1 MALDQAAEE
10 RLRRLEDLFS
20 NGPKEGESL
29 SIESLLDIL
38 LVLYDEC
45 CGSTLRRE
53 KSVSE
58 FVEWAKPVAARVKQL
73 RLHRSDFET
82 LKVIGRGAFGEV
94 AVVRSR
100 TTDQVYA
107 MKILNKW
114 EMLKRAETACFME
127 ERDVLVKGDKRWITK
142 LHYAF
147 QDEDY
152 LYLVMDYY
160 SGGDLL
166 TLLSKF
172 EDRLPEDMA
181 RFYVAEMILAVDS
194 IHRLGYVHR
203 DIKPDNVLLDVN
215 GHIRLADFGSCLKLG
230 EDGTVQ
236 SSVAVGTPDYIS
248 PEILQAMEDGK
259 GRYGAECDWWS
270 LGVCMYEMLF
280 GETPFYAESLV
291 ETYGKIMNHQE
302 RFGFPDDITDVSDAA
317 KDIIRRLICDQAER
331 LGQNG
336 IQDFQGHPFFQGID
350 WTNIWDMDPPYIPD
364 VSSPTDTSN
373 FDVEDTDF
381 KQYESVPPASHTA
394 FTGHHLPFVGF
405 TFTSNSKISD
415 AVSFQDG
422 IEKSQSSVTS
432 NSAPDSLSIEAY
444 ERRIHRLERE
454 KTELARKL
462 QDSTKALQATATVVD
477 GLDNSKPNATSDVET
492 RRLKDEVASLKK
504 KIAETNVD
512 QLKKDLQDAMELRGE
527 LENIG
532 EEKAARVKQLEKQ
545 IRVLKADKEDYHRE
559 LIEAQERL
567 KTQNKEL
574 KDAHAQR
581 RLAMQEFSEINDKMS
596 ELRSQ
601 KQKLSRLVREK
612 EDEIDIAM
620 QKVENLRHDVRKLD
634 KAKKDLQAT
643 VDDLQAEIQK
653 ERKLR
658 ERGDQ
663 YSKQLEDE
671 LETLKRRQVGRSSS
685 IGDSE
690 KEKELAR
697 VKAELEKKEVFLE
710 EELARTQAAHS
721 KEVKD
726 EQANLV
732 QSLKEQLQD
741 AETSQAKLQ
750 REVQVL
756 QDKVGQTRRES
767 VNEHQEMIADMQ
779 RKHEREKNML
789 QEENRKLISEIDKLS
804 SANEKLIITSRQY
817 EEELREMAE
826 KKESVAHWEAQIAE
840 IIQWVSDEKESRGY
854 LQSLASKMTEE
865 LEGLKMSGVGARS
878 EKNWQMRRS
887 QKLDKQELLALQSNL
902 RSEIEAKQAISE
914 ELTRVKESHMA
925 AESKLRESE
934 AKVEELT
941 EEVEMLRR
949 EIGELRVSQPISNDL
964 LATTWPLQGD
974 SSWAI
979 AQDDSGIPWPIRAQS
994 HATDRPDSQ
1003 MSFLTYFQ
1011 KNRYTERPEESDD
1024 EVYLSE
1030 SEVDSVSLGRE
1041 SKPESIPQ
1049 TDSSSEPDEDLPPA
1063 PPRPDVMPRPPS
1075 MSGPRPKAH
1084 QFIVKT
1090 LTNPTKCNHC
1100 TSLMVG
1106 LVRQGVVC
1114 ETCGFVCHVACADK
1128 APAVCPV
1135 PADQTKRPLGIDPQ
1149 RGIGTAYEGYV
1160 KVPRPGG
1167 VKKGWVRQLAVVCD
1181 FKLFLYDVPEGKN
1194 AQPGV
1199 VVSQVLDMRDD
1210 EFSVSSVLASDV
1222 IHANRKDIPCIFR
1235 VTHSQLD
1242 PPGLQCQTLMLA
1254 DSEHDKVKWVG
1265 ALNELHKILKK
1276 NKLPDRSVV
1285 SSNEQPLGTVIY
1297 HAKEVYDSTL
1307 PIIRTAMSA
1316 EILDPE
1322 RIALGT
1328 EEGLYVVE
1336 LTKDSIV
1343 KVGEGKKVFQIEA
1356 VAEEQ
1361 VVVVISGKG
1370 RHVRLHPWVSLDGS
1384 EVESIKIPET
1394 KGCTMFAMG
1403 AIRQGST
1410 TCLCTAVKRHVFVY
1424 ELNRTKTR
1432 HKKIK
1437 DLTMPN
1443 NVQWM
1448 AVTNGRLCA
1457 GWQSGF
1463 ALYSIQGE
1471 GSPQLLINGED
1482 TTLSFL
1488 THNPMDAMYAV
1499 EITTREYLLCFNTCG
1514 VYVDASGRRSRQQE
1528 LMWPAPPVHLCYNA
1542 PYLLSFSENQV
1553 DVFDVNKVEWVQT
1566 MPLKKTK
1573 PLNQDGSIALY
1584 LGGDPPRLI
1593 YLRDG
1598 RQERDAVVIQ
1608 DVAEQGKGKQMI
1620 RSRRSNRRFS
1630 FRNKEDDR
1638 GTAGRNFR
1646 FPRLG
1651 RRRRTW
1657 KLPQSSDESERAY
1670 FSEPD
1675 QSELAHDNEGGIR
1688 AGQWTPCILPSVTE
1702 STLSLD
1708 EEGPSSLF
1716 ASRIPSDPERR
1727 SKLISAPMNFNH
1739 VSHMGPGDGIQ
1750 ILRDLPVSSK
1760 HELISAPT
1768 NFNHV
1773 FHVGPGEGLD
1783 DLTDFPVTVQPRLP
1797 EGESRSGMD
1806 RVKSLFHPAPAGPP
1820 PPAPAVPQRSH
1831 TMPYRPGVA
1840 TGFTHEHN
1848 GNVLSRKDSPGGYS
1862 GHSQR
1867 AMQSPDGSVSSME
1880 SERQRTS
1887 IQYLQ
1892 EYEREDSDS
1901 PRHSIGTGSNNSS
1914 NLSSPPSPQ
1923 SPRRISYTDPGGDQ
1937 PPPWGRPGGDQPP
1950 PWGSASDA

>member
-58 FVEWAKPVAARVKQL
+58 FVEWAKPVASRVKQL

-100 TTDQVYA
+100 STDQVYA

-302 RFGFPDDITDVSDAA
+302 RFGFPDDITDVSDEA

-422 IEKSQSSVTS
+422 LPKTQPSITS

-477 GLDNSKPNATSDVET
+477 GLDSSKPNATTDVET

-512 QLKKDLQDAMELRGE
+512 QLKKDLQDAMEMRGE

-685 IGDSE
+685 IADSE

-934 AKVEELT
+934 AKVDELT
-941 EEVEMLRR
+941 DEVDMLRR
-949 EIGELRVSQPISNDL
+949 EISELRVSQPISNDL

-979 AQDDSGIPWPIRAQS
+979 AQDDSGIPWPIRAAQS

-1011 KNRYTERPEESDD
+1011 KNRYSERPEESDD

-1030 SEVDSVSLGRE
+1030 SEVDSASLGRE

-1049 TDSSSEPDEDLPPA
+1049 TDSSSDLEEDLPPA

-1075 MSGPRPKAH
+1075 ISGPRPKAH

-1199 VVSQVLDMRDD
+1199 IVSQVLDMRDD

-1285 SSNEQPLGTVIY
+1285 SSNDQSPQPLGTMIY

-1322 RIALGT
+1322 RLALGT
-1328 EEGLYVVE
+1328 EEGLFVLE

-1356 VAEEQ
+1356 VAGEQ

-1370 RHVRLHPWVSLDGS
+1370 RHVRLHPWVALDGS

-1499 EITTREYLLCFNTCG
+1499 EITAREYLLCFNTCG

-1528 LMWPAPPVHLCYNA
+1528 LMWPAPPVHICYNT
-1542 PYLLSFSENQV
+1542 PYLLSYSENQV

-1566 MPLKKTK
+1566 MPLKKTR
-1573 PLNQDGSIALY
+1573 PLNQDGSMALY

-1608 DVAEQGKGKQMI
+1608 DIAEQGKGKQMI

-1638 GTAGRNFR
+1638 STARS
-1646 FPRLG
+1646 
-1651 RRRRTW
+1651 
-1657 KLPQSSDESERAY
+1657 K
-1670 FSEPD
+1670 
-1675 QSELAHDNEGGIR
+1675 
-1688 AGQWTPCILPSVTE
+1688 
-1702 STLSLD
+1702 
-1708 EEGPSSLF
+1708 PSSLF

-1750 ILRDLPVSSK
+1750 ILRDLPV
-1760 HELISAPT
+1760 
-1768 NFNHV
+1768 
-1773 FHVGPGEGLD
+1773 
-1783 DLTDFPVTVQPRLP
+1783 TVQPRLP
-1797 EGESRSGMD
+1797 ESESRSGMD
-1806 RVKSLFHPAPAGPP
+1806 RVKSLFHPAPAVPP
-1820 PPAPAVPQRSH
+1820 PPAPTVPQRSH
-1831 TMPYRPGVA
+1831 TMPYRAGSA
-1840 TGFTHEHN
+1840 SGFTHEHN

>member
-58 FVEWAKPVAARVKQL
+58 FVEWAKPVASRVKQL

-147 QDEDY
+147 QDDDY

-302 RFGFPDDITDVSDAA
+302 RFGFPDDITDVSEEA

-336 IQDFQGHPFFQGID
+336 IQDFQGHPFFEGID

-381 KQYESVPPASHTA
+381 KQYESVPPGSHTA

-422 IEKSQSSVTS
+422 LEKRQPSVTS

-477 GLDNSKPNATSDVET
+477 GVDSSKPNATTDVET

-671 LETLKRRQVGRSSS
+671 LETLKRRQVGRSST

-721 KEVKD
+721 KEVK
-726 EQANLV
+726 
-732 QSLKEQLQD
+732 SLKEQLQD

-934 AKVEELT
+934 AKVDELT
-941 EEVEMLRR
+941 EEVDMLRR
-949 EIGELRVSQPISNDL
+949 EISELRVSQPISNDL

-979 AQDDSGIPWPIRAQS
+979 AQDDSGIPWPIRAAQS
-994 HATDRPDSQ
+994 HATDRPESQ
-1003 MSFLTYFQ
+1003 MSFLNFFHKTRF
-1011 KNRYTERPEESDD
+1011 TDRPEVESDD

-1063 PPRPDVMPRPPS
+1063 PPRPDLMPRPPS
-1075 MSGPRPKAH
+1075 ISGPRPKAH

-1114 ETCGFVCHVACADK
+1114 ETCGFVCHVVCADK

-1167 VKKGWVRQLAVVCD
+1167 VKKGWIRQLAVVCD

-1242 PPGLQCQTLMLA
+1242 PPGLQCQTLVLA

-1276 NKLPDRSVV
+1276 NKLPDRS
-1285 SSNEQPLGTVIY
+1285 IY

-1328 EEGLYVVE
+1328 EEGLFVVE

-1356 VAEEQ
+1356 LAGEQ

-1370 RHVRLHPWVSLDGS
+1370 RHVRLHPWVALDGS

-1410 TCLCTAVKRHVFVY
+1410 MCLCTAVKRHVFVY

-1528 LMWPAPPVHLCYNA
+1528 LMWPAPPVHLCYNT

-1566 MPLKKTK
+1566 MPLKKTR
-1573 PLNQDGSIALY
+1573 PLNQDGSMALY

-1638 GTAGRNFR
+1638 STARS
-1646 FPRLG
+1646 
-1651 RRRRTW
+1651 
-1657 KLPQSSDESERAY
+1657 K
-1670 FSEPD
+1670 
-1675 QSELAHDNEGGIR
+1675 
-1688 AGQWTPCILPSVTE
+1688 
-1702 STLSLD
+1702 
-1708 EEGPSSLF
+1708 
-1716 ASRIPSDPERR
+1716 IPSDPERR

-1750 ILRDLPVSSK
+1750 ILKDLPVSSK

-1797 EGESRSGMD
+1797 SEGESRSGMD
-1806 RVKSLFHPAPAGPP
+1806 RVKSLFHPAPAVPP
-1820 PPAPAVPQRSH
+1820 PHAPAVPQRSH
-1831 TMPYRPGVA
+1831 TMPYRAGSA

>member
-1 MALDQAAEE
+1 
-10 RLRRLEDLFS
+10 
-20 NGPKEGESL
+20 
-29 SIESLLDIL
+29 
-38 LVLYDEC
+38 
-45 CGSTLRRE
+45 
-53 KSVSE
+53 
-58 FVEWAKPVAARVKQL
+58 
-73 RLHRSDFET
+73 
-82 LKVIGRGAFGEV
+82 
-94 AVVRSR
+94 
-100 TTDQVYA
+100 
-107 MKILNKW
+107 
-114 EMLKRAETACFME
+114 
-127 ERDVLVKGDKRWITK
+127 
-142 LHYAF
+142 
-147 QDEDY
+147 
-152 LYLVMDYY
+152 
-160 SGGDLL
+160 
-166 TLLSKF
+166 
-172 EDRLPEDMA
+172 
-181 RFYVAEMILAVDS
+181 
-194 IHRLGYVHR
+194 
-203 DIKPDNVLLDVN
+203 
-215 GHIRLADFGSCLKLG
+215 
-230 EDGTVQ
+230 
-236 SSVAVGTPDYIS
+236 
-248 PEILQAMEDGK
+248 
-259 GRYGAECDWWS
+259 
-270 LGVCMYEMLF
+270 
-280 GETPFYAESLV
+280 
-291 ETYGKIMNHQE
+291 E

-317 KDIIRRLICDQAER
+317 KDIIEGKPSLRHKKIVTEATGQIFNAVLIKLICDQAER

-532 EEKAARVKQLEKQ
+532 EAARVKQLEKQ

-756 QDKVGQTRRES
+756 QDK
-767 VNEHQEMIADMQ
+767 EMIADMQ

-949 EIGELRVSQPISNDL
+949 EIGELRVSQPISSKCHNSGQITNSCYVHWLSLPAPLPPPNARMTHPCVGSTDDL

-1011 KNRYTERPEESDD
+1011 KNRYTERPEE
-1024 EVYLSE
+1024 SE

-1276 NKLPDRSVV
+1276 NKLPDRS
-1285 SSNEQPLGTVIY
+1285 IY

-1528 LMWPAPPVHLCYNA
+1528 LMWPAPPVHLCN
-1542 PYLLSFSENQV
+1542 FSENQV

-1708 EEGPSSLF
+1708 EEG
-1716 ASRIPSDPERR
+1716 IPSDPERR

-1783 DLTDFPVTVQPRLP
+1783 DLTDFPVVGQRHTLTPSHNPLTCSANVSHVL
-1797 EGESRSGMD
+1797 EGREAL
-1806 RVKSLFHPAPAGPP
+1806 KSLLVQARAPRYFPITP
-1820 PPAPAVPQRSH
+1820 C
-1831 TMPYRPGVA
+1831 
-1840 TGFTHEHN
+1840 
-1848 GNVLSRKDSPGGYS
+1848 SPVCL
-1862 GHSQR
+1862 R
-1867 AMQSPDGSVSSME
+1867 
-1880 SERQRTS
+1880 ERVVQGWTV
-1887 IQYLQ
+1887 
-1892 EYEREDSDS
+1892 
-1901 PRHSIGTGSNNSS
+1901 
-1914 NLSSPPSPQ
+1914 
-1923 SPRRISYTDPGGDQ
+1923 
-1937 PPPWGRPGGDQPP
+1937 
-1950 PWGSASDA
+1950 

>member
-58 FVEWAKPVAARVKQL
+58 FVEWAKPVASRVKQL

-147 QDEDY
+147 QDDDY

-302 RFGFPDDITDVSDAA
+302 RFGFPDDITDVSEEA

-336 IQDFQGHPFFQGID
+336 IQDFQGHPFFEGID

-381 KQYESVPPASHTA
+381 KQYESVPPGSHTA

-422 IEKSQSSVTS
+422 LEKRQPSVTS

-477 GLDNSKPNATSDVET
+477 GVDSSKPNATTDVET

-581 RLAMQEFSEINDKMS
+581 RLAMQEFSEINDNMTSAKLKAYLESRMS

-671 LETLKRRQVGRSSS
+671 LETLKRRQVGRSST

-934 AKVEELT
+934 AKVDELT
-941 EEVEMLRR
+941 EEVDMLRR
-949 EIGELRVSQPISNDL
+949 EISELRVSQPIS
-964 LATTWPLQGD
+964 T
-974 SSWAI
+974 
-979 AQDDSGIPWPIRAQS
+979 
-994 HATDRPDSQ
+994 TDRPESQ
-1003 MSFLTYFQ
+1003 MSFLNFFHKTRF
-1011 KNRYTERPEESDD
+1011 TDRPEVE
-1024 EVYLSE
+1024 SE

-1063 PPRPDVMPRPPS
+1063 PPRPDLMPRPPS
-1075 MSGPRPKAH
+1075 ISGPRPKAH

-1114 ETCGFVCHVACADK
+1114 ETCGFVCHVVCADK

-1167 VKKGWVRQLAVVCD
+1167 VKKGWIRQLAVVCD

-1242 PPGLQCQTLMLA
+1242 PPGLQCQTLVLA

-1285 SSNEQPLGTVIY
+1285 SSNDQSPQQLGTVIY

-1328 EEGLYVVE
+1328 EEGLFVVE

-1356 VAEEQ
+1356 LAGEQ

-1370 RHVRLHPWVSLDGS
+1370 RHVRLHPWVALDGS

-1410 TCLCTAVKRHVFVY
+1410 MCLCTAVKRHVFVY

-1528 LMWPAPPVHLCYNA
+1528 LMWPAPPVHLCYNT

-1566 MPLKKTK
+1566 MPLKKTR
-1573 PLNQDGSIALY
+1573 PLNQDGSMALY

-1638 GTAGRNFR
+1638 STARS
-1646 FPRLG
+1646 
-1651 RRRRTW
+1651 
-1657 KLPQSSDESERAY
+1657 K
-1670 FSEPD
+1670 
-1675 QSELAHDNEGGIR
+1675 
-1688 AGQWTPCILPSVTE
+1688 
-1702 STLSLD
+1702 
-1708 EEGPSSLF
+1708 
-1716 ASRIPSDPERR
+1716 IPSDPERR

-1750 ILRDLPVSSK
+1750 ILKDLPVRGKRSFK
-1760 HELISAPT
+1760 KT
-1768 NFNHV
+1768 T
-1773 FHVGPGEGLD
+1773 GPGKGSPL
-1783 DLTDFPVTVQPRLP
+1783 LSHHTVQPRLP
-1797 EGESRSGMD
+1797 SEGESRSGMD
-1806 RVKSLFHPAPAGPP
+1806 RVKSLFHPAPAVPP
-1820 PPAPAVPQRSH
+1820 PHAPAVPQRSH
-1831 TMPYRPGVA
+1831 TMPYRAGSA

>member
-58 FVEWAKPVAARVKQL
+58 FVEWAKPVASRVKQL

-100 TTDQVYA
+100 STDQVYA

-302 RFGFPDDITDVSDAA
+302 RFGFPDDITDVSDEA

-422 IEKSQSSVTS
+422 LPKTQPSITS

-477 GLDNSKPNATSDVET
+477 GLDSSKPNATTDVET

-512 QLKKDLQDAMELRGE
+512 QLKKDLQDAMEMRGE

-685 IGDSE
+685 IADSE

-721 KEVKD
+721 KEVK
-726 EQANLV
+726 
-732 QSLKEQLQD
+732 SLKEQLQD

-934 AKVEELT
+934 AKVDELT
-941 EEVEMLRR
+941 DEVDMLRR
-949 EIGELRVSQPISNDL
+949 EISELRVSQPISNDL

-979 AQDDSGIPWPIRAQS
+979 AQDDSGIPWPIRAAQS

-1011 KNRYTERPEESDD
+1011 KNRYSERPEE
-1024 EVYLSE
+1024 SE

-1049 TDSSSEPDEDLPPA
+1049 TDSSSDLEEDLPPA

-1075 MSGPRPKAH
+1075 ISGPRPKAH

-1199 VVSQVLDMRDD
+1199 IVSQVLDMRDD

-1285 SSNEQPLGTVIY
+1285 SSNDQSPQPLGTMIY

-1322 RIALGT
+1322 RLALGT
-1328 EEGLYVVE
+1328 EEGLFVLE

-1356 VAEEQ
+1356 VAGEQ

-1370 RHVRLHPWVSLDGS
+1370 RHVRLHPWVALDGS

-1499 EITTREYLLCFNTCG
+1499 EITAREYLLCFNTCG

-1528 LMWPAPPVHLCYNA
+1528 LMWPAPPVHICYNT
-1542 PYLLSFSENQV
+1542 PYLLSYSENQV

-1566 MPLKKTK
+1566 MPLKKTR
-1573 PLNQDGSIALY
+1573 PLNQDGSMALY

-1608 DVAEQGKGKQMI
+1608 DIAEQGKGKQMI

-1638 GTAGRNFR
+1638 STARS
-1646 FPRLG
+1646 
-1651 RRRRTW
+1651 
-1657 KLPQSSDESERAY
+1657 K
-1670 FSEPD
+1670 
-1675 QSELAHDNEGGIR
+1675 
-1688 AGQWTPCILPSVTE
+1688 
-1702 STLSLD
+1702 
-1708 EEGPSSLF
+1708 
-1716 ASRIPSDPERR
+1716 IPSDPERR

-1750 ILRDLPVSSK
+1750 ILRDLPVRGKRSFKKS
-1760 HELISAPT
+1760 T
-1768 NFNHV
+1768 
-1773 FHVGPGEGLD
+1773 GPGKGSPL
-1783 DLTDFPVTVQPRLP
+1783 LSHHTVQPRLP
-1797 EGESRSGMD
+1797 ESESRSGMD
-1806 RVKSLFHPAPAGPP
+1806 RVKSLFHPAPTVPP

-1831 TMPYRPGVA
+1831 TMPYRAGSA
-1840 TGFTHEHN
+1840 SGFTHEHN

>member
-58 FVEWAKPVAARVKQL
+58 FVEWAKPVASRVKQL

-147 QDEDY
+147 QDDDY

-302 RFGFPDDITDVSDAA
+302 RFGFPDDITDVSEEA

-336 IQDFQGHPFFQGID
+336 IQDFQGHPFFEGID

-381 KQYESVPPASHTA
+381 KQYESVPPGSHTA

-422 IEKSQSSVTS
+422 LEKRQPSVTS

-477 GLDNSKPNATSDVET
+477 GVDSSKPNATTDVET

-581 RLAMQEFSEINDKMS
+581 RLAMQEFSEINDNMTSAKLKAYLESRMS

-671 LETLKRRQVGRSSS
+671 LETLKRRQVGRSST

-934 AKVEELT
+934 AKVDELT
-941 EEVEMLRR
+941 EEVDMLRR
-949 EIGELRVSQPISNDL
+949 EISELRVSQPISNDL

-979 AQDDSGIPWPIRAQS
+979 AQDDSGIPWPIRAAQS
-994 HATDRPDSQ
+994 HATDRPESQ
-1003 MSFLTYFQ
+1003 MSFLNFFHKTRF
-1011 KNRYTERPEESDD
+1011 TDRPEVESDD

-1063 PPRPDVMPRPPS
+1063 PPRPDLMPRPPS
-1075 MSGPRPKAH
+1075 ISGPRPKAH

-1114 ETCGFVCHVACADK
+1114 ETCGFVCHVVCADK

-1167 VKKGWVRQLAVVCD
+1167 VKKGWIRQLAVVCD

-1242 PPGLQCQTLMLA
+1242 PPGLQCQTLVLA

-1285 SSNEQPLGTVIY
+1285 SSNDQSPQQLGTVIY

-1328 EEGLYVVE
+1328 EEGLFVVE

-1356 VAEEQ
+1356 LAGEQ

-1370 RHVRLHPWVSLDGS
+1370 RHVRLHPWVALDGS

-1410 TCLCTAVKRHVFVY
+1410 MCLCTAVKRHVFVY

-1528 LMWPAPPVHLCYNA
+1528 LMWPAPPVHLCYNT

-1566 MPLKKTK
+1566 MPLKKTR
-1573 PLNQDGSIALY
+1573 PLNQDGSMALY

-1638 GTAGRNFR
+1638 STARS
-1646 FPRLG
+1646 
-1651 RRRRTW
+1651 
-1657 KLPQSSDESERAY
+1657 K
-1670 FSEPD
+1670 
-1675 QSELAHDNEGGIR
+1675 
-1688 AGQWTPCILPSVTE
+1688 
-1702 STLSLD
+1702 
-1708 EEGPSSLF
+1708 
-1716 ASRIPSDPERR
+1716 IPSDPERR

-1750 ILRDLPVSSK
+1750 ILKDLPVSSK

-1797 EGESRSGMD
+1797 SEGESRSGMD
-1806 RVKSLFHPAPAGPP
+1806 RVKSLFHPAPAVPP
-1820 PPAPAVPQRSH
+1820 PHAPAVPQRSH
-1831 TMPYRPGVA
+1831 TMPYRAGSA

>member
-58 FVEWAKPVAARVKQL
+58 FVEWAKPVASRVKQL

-147 QDEDY
+147 QDDDY

-302 RFGFPDDITDVSDAA
+302 RFGFPDDITDVSEEA

-336 IQDFQGHPFFQGID
+336 IQDFQGHPFFEGID

-381 KQYESVPPASHTA
+381 KQYESVPPGSHTA

-422 IEKSQSSVTS
+422 LEKRQPSVTS

-477 GLDNSKPNATSDVET
+477 GVDSSKPNATTDVET

-581 RLAMQEFSEINDKMS
+581 RLAMQEFSEINDNMTSAKLKAYLESRMS

-671 LETLKRRQVGRSSS
+671 LETLKRRQVGRSST

-934 AKVEELT
+934 AKVDELT
-941 EEVEMLRR
+941 EEVDMLRR
-949 EIGELRVSQPISNDL
+949 EISELRVSQPISNDL

-979 AQDDSGIPWPIRAQS
+979 AQDDSGIPWPIRAAQS
-994 HATDRPDSQ
+994 HATDRPESQ
-1003 MSFLTYFQ
+1003 MSFLNFFHKTRF
-1011 KNRYTERPEESDD
+1011 TDRPEVESDD

-1063 PPRPDVMPRPPS
+1063 PPRPDLMPRPPS
-1075 MSGPRPKAH
+1075 ISGPRPKAH

-1114 ETCGFVCHVACADK
+1114 ETCGFVCHVVCADK

-1167 VKKGWVRQLAVVCD
+1167 VKKGWIRQLAVVCD

-1242 PPGLQCQTLMLA
+1242 PPGLQCQTLVLA

-1285 SSNEQPLGTVIY
+1285 SSNDQSPQQLGTVIY

-1328 EEGLYVVE
+1328 EEGLFVVE

-1356 VAEEQ
+1356 LAGEQ

-1370 RHVRLHPWVSLDGS
+1370 RHVRLHPWVALDGS

-1410 TCLCTAVKRHVFVY
+1410 MCLCTAVKRHVFVY

-1528 LMWPAPPVHLCYNA
+1528 LMWPAPPVHLCYNT

-1566 MPLKKTK
+1566 MPLKKTR
-1573 PLNQDGSIALY
+1573 PLNQDGSMALY

-1638 GTAGRNFR
+1638 STARS
-1646 FPRLG
+1646 
-1651 RRRRTW
+1651 
-1657 KLPQSSDESERAY
+1657 K
-1670 FSEPD
+1670 
-1675 QSELAHDNEGGIR
+1675 
-1688 AGQWTPCILPSVTE
+1688 
-1702 STLSLD
+1702 
-1708 EEGPSSLF
+1708 PSSLF

-1750 ILRDLPVSSK
+1750 ILKDL
-1760 HELISAPT
+1760 
-1768 NFNHV
+1768 
-1773 FHVGPGEGLD
+1773 
-1783 DLTDFPVTVQPRLP
+1783 PVTVQPRLP
-1797 EGESRSGMD
+1797 SEGESRSGMD
-1806 RVKSLFHPAPAGPP
+1806 RVKSLFHPAPAVPP
-1820 PPAPAVPQRSH
+1820 PHAPAVPQRSH
-1831 TMPYRPGVA
+1831 TMPYRAGSA

>member
-58 FVEWAKPVAARVKQL
+58 FVEWAKPVASRVKQL

-100 TTDQVYA
+100 STDQVYA

-302 RFGFPDDITDVSDAA
+302 RFGFPDDITDVSDEA

-422 IEKSQSSVTS
+422 LPKTQPSITS

-477 GLDNSKPNATSDVET
+477 GLDSSKPNATTDVET

-512 QLKKDLQDAMELRGE
+512 QLKKDLQDAMEMRGE

-685 IGDSE
+685 IADSE

-934 AKVEELT
+934 AKVDELT
-941 EEVEMLRR
+941 DEVDMLRR
-949 EIGELRVSQPISNDL
+949 EISELRVSQPIS
-964 LATTWPLQGD
+964 T
-974 SSWAI
+974 
-979 AQDDSGIPWPIRAQS
+979 
-994 HATDRPDSQ
+994 TDRPDSQ

-1011 KNRYTERPEESDD
+1011 KNRYSERPEE
-1024 EVYLSE
+1024 SE

-1049 TDSSSEPDEDLPPA
+1049 TDSSSDLEEDLPPA

-1075 MSGPRPKAH
+1075 ISGPRPKAH

-1199 VVSQVLDMRDD
+1199 IVSQVLDMRDD

-1285 SSNEQPLGTVIY
+1285 SSNDQSPQPLGTMIY

-1322 RIALGT
+1322 RLALGT
-1328 EEGLYVVE
+1328 EEGLFVLE

-1356 VAEEQ
+1356 VAGEQ

-1370 RHVRLHPWVSLDGS
+1370 RHVRLHPWVALDGS

-1499 EITTREYLLCFNTCG
+1499 EITAREYLLCFNTCG

-1528 LMWPAPPVHLCYNA
+1528 LMWPAPPVHICYNT
-1542 PYLLSFSENQV
+1542 PYLLSYSENQV

-1566 MPLKKTK
+1566 MPLKKTR
-1573 PLNQDGSIALY
+1573 PLNQDGSMALY

-1608 DVAEQGKGKQMI
+1608 DIAEQGKGKQMI

-1638 GTAGRNFR
+1638 STARS
-1646 FPRLG
+1646 
-1651 RRRRTW
+1651 
-1657 KLPQSSDESERAY
+1657 K
-1670 FSEPD
+1670 
-1675 QSELAHDNEGGIR
+1675 
-1688 AGQWTPCILPSVTE
+1688 
-1702 STLSLD
+1702 
-1708 EEGPSSLF
+1708 PSSLF

-1750 ILRDLPVSSK
+1750 ILRDLPVRGKRSFKKS
-1760 HELISAPT
+1760 T
-1768 NFNHV
+1768 
-1773 FHVGPGEGLD
+1773 GPGKGSPL
-1783 DLTDFPVTVQPRLP
+1783 LSHHTVQPRLP
-1797 EGESRSGMD
+1797 ESESRSGMD
-1806 RVKSLFHPAPAGPP
+1806 RVKSLFHPAPTVPP

-1831 TMPYRPGVA
+1831 TMPYRAGSA
-1840 TGFTHEHN
+1840 SGFTHEHN

>member
-58 FVEWAKPVAARVKQL
+58 FVEWAKPVASRVKQL

-147 QDEDY
+147 QDDDY

-302 RFGFPDDITDVSDAA
+302 RFGFPDDITDVSEEA

-336 IQDFQGHPFFQGID
+336 IQDFQGHPFFEGID

-381 KQYESVPPASHTA
+381 KQYESVPPGSHTA

-422 IEKSQSSVTS
+422 LEKRQPSVTS

-477 GLDNSKPNATSDVET
+477 GVDSSKPNATTDVET

-581 RLAMQEFSEINDKMS
+581 RLAMQEFSEINDNMTSAKLKAYLESRMS

-671 LETLKRRQVGRSSS
+671 LETLKRRQVGRSST

-934 AKVEELT
+934 AKVDELT
-941 EEVEMLRR
+941 EEVDMLRR
-949 EIGELRVSQPISNDL
+949 EISELRVSQPISNDL

-979 AQDDSGIPWPIRAQS
+979 AQDDSGIPWPIRAAQS
-994 HATDRPDSQ
+994 HATDRPESQ
-1003 MSFLTYFQ
+1003 MSFLNFFHKTRF
-1011 KNRYTERPEESDD
+1011 TDRPEVESDD

-1063 PPRPDVMPRPPS
+1063 PPRPDLMPRPPS
-1075 MSGPRPKAH
+1075 ISGPRPKAH

-1114 ETCGFVCHVACADK
+1114 ETCGFVCHVVCADK

-1167 VKKGWVRQLAVVCD
+1167 VKKGWIRQLAVVCD

-1242 PPGLQCQTLMLA
+1242 PPGLQCQTLVLA

-1276 NKLPDRSVV
+1276 NKLPDRS
-1285 SSNEQPLGTVIY
+1285 IY

-1328 EEGLYVVE
+1328 EEGLFVVE

-1356 VAEEQ
+1356 LAGEQ

-1370 RHVRLHPWVSLDGS
+1370 RHVRLHPWVALDGS

-1410 TCLCTAVKRHVFVY
+1410 MCLCTAVKRHVFVY

-1528 LMWPAPPVHLCYNA
+1528 LMWPAPPVHLCYNT

-1566 MPLKKTK
+1566 MPLKKTR
-1573 PLNQDGSIALY
+1573 PLNQDGSMALY

-1638 GTAGRNFR
+1638 STARS
-1646 FPRLG
+1646 
-1651 RRRRTW
+1651 
-1657 KLPQSSDESERAY
+1657 K
-1670 FSEPD
+1670 
-1675 QSELAHDNEGGIR
+1675 
-1688 AGQWTPCILPSVTE
+1688 
-1702 STLSLD
+1702 
-1708 EEGPSSLF
+1708 
-1716 ASRIPSDPERR
+1716 IPSDPERR

-1750 ILRDLPVSSK
+1750 ILKDLPVSSK

-1797 EGESRSGMD
+1797 SEGESRSGMD
-1806 RVKSLFHPAPAGPP
+1806 RVKSLFHPAPAVPP
-1820 PPAPAVPQRSH
+1820 PHAPAVPQRSH
-1831 TMPYRPGVA
+1831 TMPYRAGSA

>member
-58 FVEWAKPVAARVKQL
+58 FVEWAKPVASRVKQL

-147 QDEDY
+147 QDDDY

-302 RFGFPDDITDVSDAA
+302 RFGFPDDITDVSEEA

-336 IQDFQGHPFFQGID
+336 IQDFQGHPFFEGID

-381 KQYESVPPASHTA
+381 KQYESVPPGSHTA

-422 IEKSQSSVTS
+422 LEKRQPSVTS

-477 GLDNSKPNATSDVET
+477 GVDSSKPNATTDVET

-581 RLAMQEFSEINDKMS
+581 RLAMQEFSEINDNMTSAKLKAYLESRMS

-671 LETLKRRQVGRSSS
+671 LETLKRRQVGRSST

-934 AKVEELT
+934 AKVDELT
-941 EEVEMLRR
+941 EEVDMLRR
-949 EIGELRVSQPISNDL
+949 EISELRVSQPISNDL

-979 AQDDSGIPWPIRAQS
+979 AQDDSGIPWPIRAAQS
-994 HATDRPDSQ
+994 HATDRPESQ
-1003 MSFLTYFQ
+1003 MSFLNFFHKTRF
-1011 KNRYTERPEESDD
+1011 TDRPEVESDD

-1063 PPRPDVMPRPPS
+1063 PPRPDLMPRPPS
-1075 MSGPRPKAH
+1075 ISGPRPKAH

-1114 ETCGFVCHVACADK
+1114 ETCGFVCHVVCADK

-1167 VKKGWVRQLAVVCD
+1167 VKKGWIRQLAVVCD

-1242 PPGLQCQTLMLA
+1242 PPGLQCQTLVLA

-1285 SSNEQPLGTVIY
+1285 SSNDQSPQQLGTVIY

-1328 EEGLYVVE
+1328 EEGLFVVE

-1356 VAEEQ
+1356 LAGEQ

-1370 RHVRLHPWVSLDGS
+1370 RHVRLHPWVALDGS

-1410 TCLCTAVKRHVFVY
+1410 MCLCTAVKRHVFVY

-1528 LMWPAPPVHLCYNA
+1528 LMWPAPPVHLCYNT

-1566 MPLKKTK
+1566 MPLKKTR
-1573 PLNQDGSIALY
+1573 PLNQDGSMALY

-1638 GTAGRNFR
+1638 STARS
-1646 FPRLG
+1646 
-1651 RRRRTW
+1651 
-1657 KLPQSSDESERAY
+1657 K
-1670 FSEPD
+1670 
-1675 QSELAHDNEGGIR
+1675 
-1688 AGQWTPCILPSVTE
+1688 
-1702 STLSLD
+1702 
-1708 EEGPSSLF
+1708 
-1716 ASRIPSDPERR
+1716 IPSDPERR

-1750 ILRDLPVSSK
+1750 ILKDL
-1760 HELISAPT
+1760 
-1768 NFNHV
+1768 
-1773 FHVGPGEGLD
+1773 
-1783 DLTDFPVTVQPRLP
+1783 PVTVQPRLP
-1797 EGESRSGMD
+1797 SEGESRSGMD
-1806 RVKSLFHPAPAGPP
+1806 RVKSLFHPAPAVPP
-1820 PPAPAVPQRSH
+1820 PHAPAVPQRSH
-1831 TMPYRPGVA
+1831 TMPYRAGSA

>member
-1 MALDQAAEE
+1 MALDQVAEE

-721 KEVKD
+721 KEVK
-726 EQANLV
+726 
-732 QSLKEQLQD
+732 SLKEQLQD

-1276 NKLPDRSVV
+1276 NKLPDRS
-1285 SSNEQPLGTVIY
+1285 IY

-1328 EEGLYVVE
+1328 EEGLFVVE

-1638 GTAGRNFR
+1638 GTAGR
-1646 FPRLG
+1646 
-1651 RRRRTW
+1651 
-1657 KLPQSSDESERAY
+1657 K
-1670 FSEPD
+1670 
-1675 QSELAHDNEGGIR
+1675 
-1688 AGQWTPCILPSVTE
+1688 
-1702 STLSLD
+1702 
-1708 EEGPSSLF
+1708 PSSLF

-1750 ILRDLPVSSK
+1750 ILRDLPVRGKRSFKKS
-1760 HELISAPT
+1760 T
-1768 NFNHV
+1768 
-1773 FHVGPGEGLD
+1773 GPGKGSPL
-1783 DLTDFPVTVQPRLP
+1783 LSHHTVQPRLP

-1848 GNVLSRKDSPGGYS
+1848 GNVLSRRTPRAATAATVSVPCS
-1862 GHSQR
+1862 LPTARCLPWSQR
-1867 AMQSPDGSVSSME
+1867 DRGPAYSTYRSTSGRIPTLPD
-1880 SERQRTS
+1880 T
-1887 IQYLQ
+1887 
-1892 EYEREDSDS
+1892 
-1901 PRHSIGTGSNNSS
+1901 P
-1914 NLSSPPSPQ
+1914 
-1923 SPRRISYTDPGGDQ
+1923 
-1937 PPPWGRPGGDQPP
+1937 
-1950 PWGSASDA
+1950 

>member
-58 FVEWAKPVAARVKQL
+58 FVEWAKPVASRVKQL

-147 QDEDY
+147 QDDDY

-302 RFGFPDDITDVSDAA
+302 RFGFPDDITDVSEEA

-336 IQDFQGHPFFQGID
+336 IQDFQGHPFFEGID

-381 KQYESVPPASHTA
+381 KQYESVPPGSHTA

-422 IEKSQSSVTS
+422 LEKRQPSVTS

-477 GLDNSKPNATSDVET
+477 GVDSSKPNATTDVET

-581 RLAMQEFSEINDKMS
+581 RLAMQEFSEINDNMTSAKLKAYLESRMS

-671 LETLKRRQVGRSSS
+671 LETLKRRQVGRSST

-934 AKVEELT
+934 AKVDELT
-941 EEVEMLRR
+941 EEVDMLRR
-949 EIGELRVSQPISNDL
+949 EISELRVSQPISNDL

-979 AQDDSGIPWPIRAQS
+979 AQDDSGIPWPIRAAQS
-994 HATDRPDSQ
+994 HATDRPESQ
-1003 MSFLTYFQ
+1003 MSFLNFFHKTRF
-1011 KNRYTERPEESDD
+1011 TDRPEVE
-1024 EVYLSE
+1024 SE

-1063 PPRPDVMPRPPS
+1063 PPRPDLMPRPPS
-1075 MSGPRPKAH
+1075 ISGPRPKAH

-1114 ETCGFVCHVACADK
+1114 ETCGFVCHVVCADK

-1167 VKKGWVRQLAVVCD
+1167 VKKGWIRQLAVVCD

-1242 PPGLQCQTLMLA
+1242 PPGLQCQTLVLA

-1276 NKLPDRSVV
+1276 NKLPDRS
-1285 SSNEQPLGTVIY
+1285 IY

-1328 EEGLYVVE
+1328 EEGLFVVE

-1356 VAEEQ
+1356 LAGEQ

-1370 RHVRLHPWVSLDGS
+1370 RHVRLHPWVALDGS

-1410 TCLCTAVKRHVFVY
+1410 MCLCTAVKRHVFVY

-1528 LMWPAPPVHLCYNA
+1528 LMWPAPPVHLCYNT

-1566 MPLKKTK
+1566 MPLKKTR
-1573 PLNQDGSIALY
+1573 PLNQDGSMALY

-1638 GTAGRNFR
+1638 STARS
-1646 FPRLG
+1646 
-1651 RRRRTW
+1651 
-1657 KLPQSSDESERAY
+1657 K
-1670 FSEPD
+1670 
-1675 QSELAHDNEGGIR
+1675 
-1688 AGQWTPCILPSVTE
+1688 
-1702 STLSLD
+1702 
-1708 EEGPSSLF
+1708 PSSLF

-1750 ILRDLPVSSK
+1750 ILKDL
-1760 HELISAPT
+1760 
-1768 NFNHV
+1768 
-1773 FHVGPGEGLD
+1773 
-1783 DLTDFPVTVQPRLP
+1783 PVTVQPRLP
-1797 EGESRSGMD
+1797 SEGESRSGMD
-1806 RVKSLFHPAPAGPP
+1806 RVKSLFHPAPAVPP
-1820 PPAPAVPQRSH
+1820 PHAPAVPQRSH
-1831 TMPYRPGVA
+1831 TMPYRAGSA

>member
-58 FVEWAKPVAARVKQL
+58 FVEWAKPVASRVKQL

-147 QDEDY
+147 QDDDY

-302 RFGFPDDITDVSDAA
+302 RFGFPDDITDVSEEA

-336 IQDFQGHPFFQGID
+336 IQDFQGHPFFEGID

-381 KQYESVPPASHTA
+381 KQYESVPPGSHTA

-422 IEKSQSSVTS
+422 LEKRQPSVTS

-477 GLDNSKPNATSDVET
+477 GVDSSKPNATTDVET

-581 RLAMQEFSEINDKMS
+581 RLAMQEFSEINDNMTSAKLKAYLESRMS

-671 LETLKRRQVGRSSS
+671 LETLKRRQVGRSST

-934 AKVEELT
+934 AKVDELT
-941 EEVEMLRR
+941 EEVDMLRR
-949 EIGELRVSQPISNDL
+949 EISELRVSQPISNDL

-979 AQDDSGIPWPIRAQS
+979 AQDDSGIPWPIRAAQS
-994 HATDRPDSQ
+994 HATDRPESQ
-1003 MSFLTYFQ
+1003 MSFLNFFHKTRF
-1011 KNRYTERPEESDD
+1011 TDRPEVESDD

-1063 PPRPDVMPRPPS
+1063 PPRPDLMPRPPS
-1075 MSGPRPKAH
+1075 ISGPRPKAH

-1114 ETCGFVCHVACADK
+1114 ETCGFVCHVVCADK

-1167 VKKGWVRQLAVVCD
+1167 VKKGWIRQLAVVCD

-1242 PPGLQCQTLMLA
+1242 PPGLQCQTLVLA

-1285 SSNEQPLGTVIY
+1285 SSNDQSPQQLGTVIY

-1328 EEGLYVVE
+1328 EEGLFVVE

-1356 VAEEQ
+1356 LAGEQ

-1370 RHVRLHPWVSLDGS
+1370 RHVRLHPWVALDGS

-1410 TCLCTAVKRHVFVY
+1410 MCLCTAVKRHVFVY

-1528 LMWPAPPVHLCYNA
+1528 LMWPAPPVHLCYNT

-1566 MPLKKTK
+1566 MPLKKTR
-1573 PLNQDGSIALY
+1573 PLNQDGSMALY

-1638 GTAGRNFR
+1638 STARS
-1646 FPRLG
+1646 
-1651 RRRRTW
+1651 
-1657 KLPQSSDESERAY
+1657 K
-1670 FSEPD
+1670 
-1675 QSELAHDNEGGIR
+1675 
-1688 AGQWTPCILPSVTE
+1688 
-1702 STLSLD
+1702 
-1708 EEGPSSLF
+1708 PSSLF

-1750 ILRDLPVSSK
+1750 ILKDLPVRGKRSFK
-1760 HELISAPT
+1760 KT
-1768 NFNHV
+1768 T
-1773 FHVGPGEGLD
+1773 GPGKGSPL
-1783 DLTDFPVTVQPRLP
+1783 LSHHTVQPRLP
-1797 EGESRSGMD
+1797 SEGESRSGMD
-1806 RVKSLFHPAPAGPP
+1806 RVKSLFHPAPAVPP
-1820 PPAPAVPQRSH
+1820 PHAPAVPQRSH
-1831 TMPYRPGVA
+1831 TMPYRAGSA

>member
-58 FVEWAKPVAARVKQL
+58 FVEWAKPVASRVKQL

-100 TTDQVYA
+100 STDQVYA

-302 RFGFPDDITDVSDAA
+302 RFGFPDDITDVSDEA

-422 IEKSQSSVTS
+422 LPKTQPSITS

-477 GLDNSKPNATSDVET
+477 GLDSSKPNATTDVET

-512 QLKKDLQDAMELRGE
+512 QLKKDLQDAMEMRGE

-685 IGDSE
+685 IADSE

-721 KEVKD
+721 KEVK
-726 EQANLV
+726 
-732 QSLKEQLQD
+732 SLKEQLQD

-934 AKVEELT
+934 AKVDELT
-941 EEVEMLRR
+941 DEVDMLRR
-949 EIGELRVSQPISNDL
+949 EISELRVSQPISNDL

-979 AQDDSGIPWPIRAQS
+979 AQDDSGIPWPIRAAQS

-1011 KNRYTERPEESDD
+1011 KNRYSERPEESDD

-1030 SEVDSVSLGRE
+1030 SEVDSASLGRE

-1049 TDSSSEPDEDLPPA
+1049 TDSSSDLEEDLPPA

-1075 MSGPRPKAH
+1075 ISGPRPKAH

-1199 VVSQVLDMRDD
+1199 IVSQVLDMRDD

-1276 NKLPDRSVV
+1276 NKLPDRS
-1285 SSNEQPLGTVIY
+1285 IY

-1322 RIALGT
+1322 RLALGT
-1328 EEGLYVVE
+1328 EEGLFVLE

-1356 VAEEQ
+1356 VAGEQ

-1370 RHVRLHPWVSLDGS
+1370 RHVRLHPWVALDGS

-1499 EITTREYLLCFNTCG
+1499 EITAREYLLCFNTCG

-1528 LMWPAPPVHLCYNA
+1528 LMWPAPPVHICYNT
-1542 PYLLSFSENQV
+1542 PYLLSYSENQV

-1566 MPLKKTK
+1566 MPLKKTR
-1573 PLNQDGSIALY
+1573 PLNQDGSMALY

-1608 DVAEQGKGKQMI
+1608 DIAEQGKGKQMI

-1638 GTAGRNFR
+1638 STARS
-1646 FPRLG
+1646 
-1651 RRRRTW
+1651 
-1657 KLPQSSDESERAY
+1657 K
-1670 FSEPD
+1670 
-1675 QSELAHDNEGGIR
+1675 
-1688 AGQWTPCILPSVTE
+1688 
-1702 STLSLD
+1702 
-1708 EEGPSSLF
+1708 
-1716 ASRIPSDPERR
+1716 IPSDPERR

-1797 EGESRSGMD
+1797 ESESRSGMD
-1806 RVKSLFHPAPAGPP
+1806 RVKSLFHPAPAVPP
-1820 PPAPAVPQRSH
+1820 PPAPTVPQRSH
-1831 TMPYRPGVA
+1831 TMPYRAGSA
-1840 TGFTHEHN
+1840 SGFTHEHN

>member
-58 FVEWAKPVAARVKQL
+58 FVEWAKPVASRVKQL

-147 QDEDY
+147 QDDDY

-302 RFGFPDDITDVSDAA
+302 RFGFPDDITDVSEEA

-336 IQDFQGHPFFQGID
+336 IQDFQGHPFFEGID

-381 KQYESVPPASHTA
+381 KQYESVPPGSHTA

-422 IEKSQSSVTS
+422 LEKRQPSVTS

-477 GLDNSKPNATSDVET
+477 GVDSSKPNATTDVET

-581 RLAMQEFSEINDKMS
+581 RLAMQEFSEINDNMTSAKLKAYLESRMS

-671 LETLKRRQVGRSSS
+671 LETLKRRQVGRSST

-934 AKVEELT
+934 AKVDELT
-941 EEVEMLRR
+941 EEVDMLRR
-949 EIGELRVSQPISNDL
+949 EISELRVSQPISNDL

-979 AQDDSGIPWPIRAQS
+979 AQDDSGIPWPIRAAQS
-994 HATDRPDSQ
+994 HATDRPESQ
-1003 MSFLTYFQ
+1003 MSFLNFFHKTRF
-1011 KNRYTERPEESDD
+1011 TDRPEVESDD

-1063 PPRPDVMPRPPS
+1063 PPRPDLMPRPPS
-1075 MSGPRPKAH
+1075 ISGPRPKAH

-1114 ETCGFVCHVACADK
+1114 ETCGFVCHVVCADK

-1167 VKKGWVRQLAVVCD
+1167 VKKGWIRQLAVVCD

-1242 PPGLQCQTLMLA
+1242 PPGLQCQTLVLA

-1285 SSNEQPLGTVIY
+1285 SSNDQSPQQLGTVIY

-1328 EEGLYVVE
+1328 EEGLFVVE

-1356 VAEEQ
+1356 LAGEQ

-1370 RHVRLHPWVSLDGS
+1370 RHVRLHPWVALDGS

-1410 TCLCTAVKRHVFVY
+1410 MCLCTAVKRHVFVY

-1528 LMWPAPPVHLCYNA
+1528 LMWPAPPVHLCYNT

-1566 MPLKKTK
+1566 MPLKKTR
-1573 PLNQDGSIALY
+1573 PLNQDGSMALY

-1638 GTAGRNFR
+1638 STARS
-1646 FPRLG
+1646 
-1651 RRRRTW
+1651 
-1657 KLPQSSDESERAY
+1657 K
-1670 FSEPD
+1670 
-1675 QSELAHDNEGGIR
+1675 
-1688 AGQWTPCILPSVTE
+1688 
-1702 STLSLD
+1702 
-1708 EEGPSSLF
+1708 
-1716 ASRIPSDPERR
+1716 IPSDPERR

-1750 ILRDLPVSSK
+1750 ILKDLPVRGKRSFK
-1760 HELISAPT
+1760 KT
-1768 NFNHV
+1768 T
-1773 FHVGPGEGLD
+1773 GPGKGSPL
-1783 DLTDFPVTVQPRLP
+1783 LSHHTVQPRLP
-1797 EGESRSGMD
+1797 SEGESRSGMD
-1806 RVKSLFHPAPAGPP
+1806 RVKSLFHPAPAVPP
-1820 PPAPAVPQRSH
+1820 PHAPAVPQRSH
-1831 TMPYRPGVA
+1831 TMPYRAGSA

>member
-58 FVEWAKPVAARVKQL
+58 FVEWAKPVASRVKQL

-100 TTDQVYA
+100 STDQVYA

-302 RFGFPDDITDVSDAA
+302 RFGFPDDITDVSDEA

-422 IEKSQSSVTS
+422 LPKTQPSITS

-477 GLDNSKPNATSDVET
+477 GLDSSKPNATTDVET

-512 QLKKDLQDAMELRGE
+512 QLKKDLQDAMEMRGE

-685 IGDSE
+685 IADSE

-934 AKVEELT
+934 AKVDELT
-941 EEVEMLRR
+941 DEVDMLRR
-949 EIGELRVSQPISNDL
+949 EISELRVSQPISNDL

-979 AQDDSGIPWPIRAQS
+979 AQDDSGIPWPIRAAQS

-1011 KNRYTERPEESDD
+1011 KNRYSERPEESDD

-1030 SEVDSVSLGRE
+1030 SEVDSASLGRE

-1049 TDSSSEPDEDLPPA
+1049 TDSSSDLEEDLPPA

-1075 MSGPRPKAH
+1075 ISGPRPKAH

-1199 VVSQVLDMRDD
+1199 IVSQVLDMRDD

-1276 NKLPDRSVV
+1276 NKLPDRS
-1285 SSNEQPLGTVIY
+1285 IY

-1322 RIALGT
+1322 RLALGT
-1328 EEGLYVVE
+1328 EEGLFVLE

-1356 VAEEQ
+1356 VAGEQ

-1370 RHVRLHPWVSLDGS
+1370 RHVRLHPWVALDGS

-1499 EITTREYLLCFNTCG
+1499 EITAREYLLCFNTCG

-1528 LMWPAPPVHLCYNA
+1528 LMWPAPPVHICYNT
-1542 PYLLSFSENQV
+1542 PYLLSYSENQV

-1566 MPLKKTK
+1566 MPLKKTR
-1573 PLNQDGSIALY
+1573 PLNQDGSMALY

-1608 DVAEQGKGKQMI
+1608 DIAEQGKGKQMI

-1638 GTAGRNFR
+1638 STARS
-1646 FPRLG
+1646 
-1651 RRRRTW
+1651 
-1657 KLPQSSDESERAY
+1657 K
-1670 FSEPD
+1670 
-1675 QSELAHDNEGGIR
+1675 
-1688 AGQWTPCILPSVTE
+1688 
-1702 STLSLD
+1702 
-1708 EEGPSSLF
+1708 
-1716 ASRIPSDPERR
+1716 IPSDPERR

-1797 EGESRSGMD
+1797 ESESRSGMD
-1806 RVKSLFHPAPAGPP
+1806 RVKSLFHPAPAVPP
-1820 PPAPAVPQRSH
+1820 PPAPTVPQRSH
-1831 TMPYRPGVA
+1831 TMPYRAGSA
-1840 TGFTHEHN
+1840 SGFTHEHN

>member
-58 FVEWAKPVAARVKQL
+58 FVEWAKPVASRVKQL

-147 QDEDY
+147 QDDDY

-302 RFGFPDDITDVSDAA
+302 RFGFPDDITDVSEEA

-336 IQDFQGHPFFQGID
+336 IQDFQGHPFFEGID

-381 KQYESVPPASHTA
+381 KQYESVPPGSHTA

-422 IEKSQSSVTS
+422 LEKRQPSVTS

-477 GLDNSKPNATSDVET
+477 GVDSSKPNATTDVET

-581 RLAMQEFSEINDKMS
+581 RLAMQEFSEINDNMTSAKLKAYLESRMS

-671 LETLKRRQVGRSSS
+671 LETLKRRQVGRSST

-934 AKVEELT
+934 AKVDELT
-941 EEVEMLRR
+941 EEVDMLRR
-949 EIGELRVSQPISNDL
+949 EISELRVSQPISNDL

-979 AQDDSGIPWPIRAQS
+979 AQDDSGIPWPIRAAQS
-994 HATDRPDSQ
+994 HATDRPESQ
-1003 MSFLTYFQ
+1003 MSFLNFFHKTRF
-1011 KNRYTERPEESDD
+1011 TDRPEVESDD

-1063 PPRPDVMPRPPS
+1063 PPRPDLMPRPPS
-1075 MSGPRPKAH
+1075 ISGPRPKAH

-1114 ETCGFVCHVACADK
+1114 ETCGFVCHVVCADK

-1167 VKKGWVRQLAVVCD
+1167 VKKGWIRQLAVVCD

-1242 PPGLQCQTLMLA
+1242 PPGLQCQTLVLA

-1276 NKLPDRSVV
+1276 NKLPDRS
-1285 SSNEQPLGTVIY
+1285 IY

-1328 EEGLYVVE
+1328 EEGLFVVE

-1356 VAEEQ
+1356 LAGEQ

-1370 RHVRLHPWVSLDGS
+1370 RHVRLHPWVALDGS

-1410 TCLCTAVKRHVFVY
+1410 MCLCTAVKRHVFVY

-1528 LMWPAPPVHLCYNA
+1528 LMWPAPPVHLCYNT

-1566 MPLKKTK
+1566 MPLKKTR
-1573 PLNQDGSIALY
+1573 PLNQDGSMALY

-1638 GTAGRNFR
+1638 STARS
-1646 FPRLG
+1646 
-1651 RRRRTW
+1651 
-1657 KLPQSSDESERAY
+1657 K
-1670 FSEPD
+1670 
-1675 QSELAHDNEGGIR
+1675 
-1688 AGQWTPCILPSVTE
+1688 
-1702 STLSLD
+1702 
-1708 EEGPSSLF
+1708 PSSLF

-1750 ILRDLPVSSK
+1750 ILKDL
-1760 HELISAPT
+1760 
-1768 NFNHV
+1768 
-1773 FHVGPGEGLD
+1773 
-1783 DLTDFPVTVQPRLP
+1783 PVTVQPRLP
-1797 EGESRSGMD
+1797 SEGESRSGMD
-1806 RVKSLFHPAPAGPP
+1806 RVKSLFHPAPAVPP
-1820 PPAPAVPQRSH
+1820 PHAPAVPQRSH
-1831 TMPYRPGVA
+1831 TMPYRAGSA

>member
-58 FVEWAKPVAARVKQL
+58 FVEWAKPVASRVKQL

-147 QDEDY
+147 QDDDY

-302 RFGFPDDITDVSDAA
+302 RFGFPDDITDVSEEA

-336 IQDFQGHPFFQGID
+336 IQDFQGHPFFEGID

-381 KQYESVPPASHTA
+381 KQYESVPPGSHTA

-422 IEKSQSSVTS
+422 LEKRQPSVTS

-477 GLDNSKPNATSDVET
+477 GVDSSKPNATTDVET

-581 RLAMQEFSEINDKMS
+581 RLAMQEFSEINDNMTSAKLKAYLESRMS

-671 LETLKRRQVGRSSS
+671 LETLKRRQVGRSST

-934 AKVEELT
+934 AKVDELT
-941 EEVEMLRR
+941 EEVDMLRR
-949 EIGELRVSQPISNDL
+949 EISELRVSQPISNDL

-979 AQDDSGIPWPIRAQS
+979 AQDDSGIPWPIRAAQS
-994 HATDRPDSQ
+994 HATDRPESQ
-1003 MSFLTYFQ
+1003 MSFLNFFHKTRF
-1011 KNRYTERPEESDD
+1011 TDRPEVE
-1024 EVYLSE
+1024 SE

-1063 PPRPDVMPRPPS
+1063 PPRPDLMPRPPS
-1075 MSGPRPKAH
+1075 ISGPRPKAH

-1114 ETCGFVCHVACADK
+1114 ETCGFVCHVVCADK

-1167 VKKGWVRQLAVVCD
+1167 VKKGWIRQLAVVCD

-1242 PPGLQCQTLMLA
+1242 PPGLQCQTLVLA

-1285 SSNEQPLGTVIY
+1285 SSNDQSPQQLGTVIY

-1328 EEGLYVVE
+1328 EEGLFVVE

-1356 VAEEQ
+1356 LAGEQ

-1370 RHVRLHPWVSLDGS
+1370 RHVRLHPWVALDGS

-1410 TCLCTAVKRHVFVY
+1410 MCLCTAVKRHVFVY

-1528 LMWPAPPVHLCYNA
+1528 LMWPAPPVHLCYNT

-1566 MPLKKTK
+1566 MPLKKTR
-1573 PLNQDGSIALY
+1573 PLNQDGSMALY

-1638 GTAGRNFR
+1638 STARS
-1646 FPRLG
+1646 
-1651 RRRRTW
+1651 
-1657 KLPQSSDESERAY
+1657 K
-1670 FSEPD
+1670 
-1675 QSELAHDNEGGIR
+1675 
-1688 AGQWTPCILPSVTE
+1688 
-1702 STLSLD
+1702 
-1708 EEGPSSLF
+1708 
-1716 ASRIPSDPERR
+1716 IPSDPERR

-1750 ILRDLPVSSK
+1750 ILKDLPVRGKRSFK
-1760 HELISAPT
+1760 KT
-1768 NFNHV
+1768 T
-1773 FHVGPGEGLD
+1773 GPGKGSPL
-1783 DLTDFPVTVQPRLP
+1783 LSHHTVQPRLP
-1797 EGESRSGMD
+1797 SEGESRSGMD
-1806 RVKSLFHPAPAGPP
+1806 RVKSLFHPAPAVPP
-1820 PPAPAVPQRSH
+1820 PHAPAVPQRSH
-1831 TMPYRPGVA
+1831 TMPYRAGSA

>member
-1 MALDQAAEE
+1 MALDQVAEE

-721 KEVKD
+721 KEVK
-726 EQANLV
+726 
-732 QSLKEQLQD
+732 SLKEQLQD

-1276 NKLPDRSVV
+1276 NKLPDRS
-1285 SSNEQPLGTVIY
+1285 IY

-1328 EEGLYVVE
+1328 EEGLFVVE

-1638 GTAGRNFR
+1638 GTAGR
-1646 FPRLG
+1646 
-1651 RRRRTW
+1651 
-1657 KLPQSSDESERAY
+1657 K
-1670 FSEPD
+1670 
-1675 QSELAHDNEGGIR
+1675 
-1688 AGQWTPCILPSVTE
+1688 
-1702 STLSLD
+1702 
-1708 EEGPSSLF
+1708 
-1716 ASRIPSDPERR
+1716 IPSDPERR

-1750 ILRDLPVSSK
+1750 ILRDLPVRGKRSFKKS
-1760 HELISAPT
+1760 T
-1768 NFNHV
+1768 
-1773 FHVGPGEGLD
+1773 GPGKGSPL
-1783 DLTDFPVTVQPRLP
+1783 LSHHTVQPRLP

-1848 GNVLSRKDSPGGYS
+1848 GNVLSRRTPRAATAATVSVPCS
-1862 GHSQR
+1862 LPTARCLPWSQR
-1867 AMQSPDGSVSSME
+1867 DRGPAYSTYRSTSGRIPTLPD
-1880 SERQRTS
+1880 T
-1887 IQYLQ
+1887 
-1892 EYEREDSDS
+1892 
-1901 PRHSIGTGSNNSS
+1901 P
-1914 NLSSPPSPQ
+1914 
-1923 SPRRISYTDPGGDQ
+1923 
-1937 PPPWGRPGGDQPP
+1937 
-1950 PWGSASDA
+1950 

>member
-58 FVEWAKPVAARVKQL
+58 FVEWAKPVASRVKQL

-147 QDEDY
+147 QDDDY

-302 RFGFPDDITDVSDAA
+302 RFGFPDDITDVSEEA

-336 IQDFQGHPFFQGID
+336 IQDFQGHPFFEGID

-381 KQYESVPPASHTA
+381 KQYESVPPGSHTA

-422 IEKSQSSVTS
+422 LEKRQPSVTS

-477 GLDNSKPNATSDVET
+477 GVDSSKPNATTDVET

-581 RLAMQEFSEINDKMS
+581 RLAMQEFSEINDNMTSAKLKAYLESRMS

-671 LETLKRRQVGRSSS
+671 LETLKRRQVGRSST

-934 AKVEELT
+934 AKVDELT
-941 EEVEMLRR
+941 EEVDMLRR
-949 EIGELRVSQPISNDL
+949 EISELRVSQPISNDL

-979 AQDDSGIPWPIRAQS
+979 AQDDSGIPWPIRAAQS
-994 HATDRPDSQ
+994 HATDRPESQ
-1003 MSFLTYFQ
+1003 MSFLNFFHKTRF
-1011 KNRYTERPEESDD
+1011 TDRPEVE
-1024 EVYLSE
+1024 SE

-1063 PPRPDVMPRPPS
+1063 PPRPDLMPRPPS
-1075 MSGPRPKAH
+1075 ISGPRPKAH

-1114 ETCGFVCHVACADK
+1114 ETCGFVCHVVCADK

-1167 VKKGWVRQLAVVCD
+1167 VKKGWIRQLAVVCD

-1242 PPGLQCQTLMLA
+1242 PPGLQCQTLVLA

-1285 SSNEQPLGTVIY
+1285 SSNDQSPQQLGTVIY

-1328 EEGLYVVE
+1328 EEGLFVVE

-1356 VAEEQ
+1356 LAGEQ

-1370 RHVRLHPWVSLDGS
+1370 RHVRLHPWVALDGS

-1410 TCLCTAVKRHVFVY
+1410 MCLCTAVKRHVFVY

-1528 LMWPAPPVHLCYNA
+1528 LMWPAPPVHLCYNT

-1566 MPLKKTK
+1566 MPLKKTR
-1573 PLNQDGSIALY
+1573 PLNQDGSMALY

-1638 GTAGRNFR
+1638 STARS
-1646 FPRLG
+1646 
-1651 RRRRTW
+1651 
-1657 KLPQSSDESERAY
+1657 K
-1670 FSEPD
+1670 
-1675 QSELAHDNEGGIR
+1675 
-1688 AGQWTPCILPSVTE
+1688 
-1702 STLSLD
+1702 
-1708 EEGPSSLF
+1708 
-1716 ASRIPSDPERR
+1716 IPSDPERR

-1750 ILRDLPVSSK
+1750 ILKDL
-1760 HELISAPT
+1760 
-1768 NFNHV
+1768 
-1773 FHVGPGEGLD
+1773 
-1783 DLTDFPVTVQPRLP
+1783 PVTVQPRLP
-1797 EGESRSGMD
+1797 SEGESRSGMD
-1806 RVKSLFHPAPAGPP
+1806 RVKSLFHPAPAVPP
-1820 PPAPAVPQRSH
+1820 PHAPAVPQRSH
-1831 TMPYRPGVA
+1831 TMPYRAGSA